1 LGYSV
6 RIDVHVHP
14 LLVKELTD
22 NRPDLLR
29 DAREL
34 FDLRTSPQPLSTL
47 LGEMDLCKIDQA
59 VLLPINCEK
68 SHNSRM
74 PSNDEVAD
82 LVKRNGDRLIG
93 FASVDP
99 NAGREALSE
108 LRRTHD
114 QLGLKGLKLNPALQ
128 EFDPTGPEA
137 LAIYTEAEQLE
148 MPILIHTGLTF
159 SNQFSIKHNQPLP
172 FDDIARKHPK
182 LRICLAHMSWPWVW
196 DATAVAIRNPNV
208 YMDTAGTFAGTP
220 LEHVRQIASLIPPRV
235 IENMLGDRLMFG
247 SDYPRIEENK
257 MFSAVSTLP
266 VRQETL
272 DAILGGNAAEFLRGT

>member
-1 LGYSV
+1 MP
-6 RIDVHVHP
+6 IDVHVHP

-29 DAREL
+29 DAQEL
-34 FDLRTSPQPLSTL
+34 FDIRTSPQPLSTL
-47 LGEMDLCKIDQA
+47 LAEMDLCKIDQA
-59 VLLPINCEK
+59 VLLPVNCEK
-68 SHNSRM
+68 SHNSKM
-74 PSNDEVAD
+74 PSNDEVAE
-82 LVKRNGDRLIG
+82 LVKRNRDRLIG

-128 EFDPTGPEA
+128 EFDPASPEA
-137 LAIYTEAEQLE
+137 LAVYNEAEQLD

-159 SNQFSIKHNQPLP
+159 SNQFTMKYNQPLL
-172 FDDIARKHPK
+172 FDDIARKRPR
-182 LRICLAHMSWPWVW
+182 LRICLAHMGWPWVW
-196 DATAVAIRNPNV
+196 DAAAVSIRNANV

-220 LEHVRQIASLIPPRV
+220 LEHIRQLTSLLSPRV
-235 IENMLGDRLMFG
+235 IENMLGERLMFG

-272 DAILGGNAAEFLRGT
+272 DAILGGNAMAFLGES